1 MTERQVADMNRRKWE
16 EDTEKDGLM
25 TKERIQKINRARGAG
40 FTSNFIRQFDAEWTE
55 AVKRL
60 KNAKAR

>member
-1 MTERQVADMNRRKWE
+1 MKRIKWE
-16 EDTEKDGLM
+16 EATEEDGLM

-55 AVKRL
+55 TVKRL
-60 KNAKAR
+60 KNAKAK